1 MRKVLERSLNLL
13 AFLLTSR
20 RPVTAEE
27 IRTTVAGYETKSEAA
42 FRRMFERDKELL
54 RSLGIPLE
62 TRQLRPGEPE
72 VGYVVEPTGYRIDD
86 PGLTDDE
93 RAALWLAARVVHLG
107 GRPSGPEAI
116 LKLGGA
122 PLTTGVEPFA
132 VDLGAE
138 VDVLADLFRAV
149 TERRHVAFAYRDR
162 RRRIA
167 PHGIGYRR
175 GHWYLVGVAD
185 GDARIF
191 RVDRMSAVAVGPE
204 SAAFARDPAVD
215 VRAELDAQPWE
226 TGTGDE
232 MIATVVVDPGSAWWA
247 DRRLGRPPLS
257 RRERPD
263 GSVEIDL
270 VVNHVDAFIGWVLGF
285 GDDAEVLAPPALR
298 ERVVARVRGD
308 A

>member
-20 RPVTAEE
+20 RPVTAAE
-27 IRTTVAGYETKSEAA
+27 IRETVAGYGTKSEVA
-42 FRRMFERDKELL
+42 FRRMFERDKDLL
-54 RSLGIPLE
+54 RSLGVPLE
-62 TRQLRPGEPE
+62 TRQIPDEAE
-72 VGYVVEPTGYRIDD
+72 WGYVVEPGVYGIDD

-93 RAALWLAARVVHLG
+93 RTALWLAARVVRLG

-122 PLTTGVEPFA
+122 PLAAGVEPFA

-138 VDVLADLFRAV
+138 VDVLADLYQAV
-149 TERRHVAFAYRDR
+149 AERRITDFAYRGRSR
-162 RRRIA
+162 RVA

-185 GDARIF
+185 GETRVF
-191 RVDRMSAVAVGPE
+191 RVDRIADLVVG
-204 SAAFARDPAVD
+204 AAAGEFERDAAVD

-226 TGTGDE
+226 TGTGE
-232 MIATVVVDPGSAWWA
+232 EIVATVVVDRTAAWWA
-247 DRRLGRPPLS
+247 ERRLGRPPLS

-263 GSVEIDL
+263 GSLELDL
-270 VVNHVDAFIGWVLGF
+270 VVNHVDAFLGWVLAF
-285 GDDAEVLAPPALR
+285 GADAEVLGPPDLR
-298 ERVVARVRGD
+298 ARVVARVRGEG
-308 A
+308 